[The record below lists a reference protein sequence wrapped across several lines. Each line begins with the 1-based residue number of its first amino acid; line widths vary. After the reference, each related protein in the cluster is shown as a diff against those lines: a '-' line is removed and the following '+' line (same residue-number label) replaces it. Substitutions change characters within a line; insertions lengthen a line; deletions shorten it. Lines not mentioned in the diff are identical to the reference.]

1 MIWESTSSPPLHLN
15 NSLKPI
21 SSPFHQENYRLLRSK
36 RNPTLLEGILTGILR
51 ELLSLSKIKVNV
63 ALAGLSQQL
72 EVWRLSKL
80 KYGKL
85 QSFSEQ
91 MLVDCSDSYGNN
103 ACNGGLA
110 DNAYR
115 FVIDNGI
122 VRENDYPYVAVKQ
135 NSCRTGRGPFKISAL
150 VDLQTCQDLYN

>member
-1 MIWESTSSPPLHLN
+1 LIVEIKEESYTIGRDIDWNTQGAVVPVKNQGQCGSCWAFSA
-15 NSLKPI
+15 
-21 SSPFHQENYRLLRSK
+21 
-36 RNPTLLEGILTGILR
+36 TGGLE
-51 ELLSLSKIKVNV
+51 
-63 ALAGLSQQL
+63 A
-72 EVWRLSKL
+72 LSKL

-115 FVIDNGI
+115 FVVDNGI

>member
-1 MIWESTSSPPLHLN
+1 
-15 NSLKPI
+15 
-21 SSPFHQENYRLLRSK
+21 
-36 RNPTLLEGILTGILR
+36 
-51 ELLSLSKIKVNV
+51 
-63 ALAGLSQQL
+63 
-72 EVWRLSKL
+72 
-80 KYGKL
+80 
-85 QSFSEQ
+85 

-135 NSCRTGRGPFKISAL
+135 NSFKISAL